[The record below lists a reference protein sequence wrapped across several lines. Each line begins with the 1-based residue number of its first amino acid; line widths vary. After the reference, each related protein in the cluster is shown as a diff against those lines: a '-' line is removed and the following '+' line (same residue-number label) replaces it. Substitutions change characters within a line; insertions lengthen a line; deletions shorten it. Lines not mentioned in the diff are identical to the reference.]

1 MAVQFCV
8 SVTNQAGD
16 YESDWYDSVLD
27 AVEDYQTSV
36 MNRALQDW
44 SEVVLQLWEDGEMK
58 EVLENFS
65 PSERGFVPLKND
77 GNL

>member
-8 SVTNQAGD
+8 SVTNRAGD

-44 SEVVLQLWEDGEMK
+44 QDVELQLWEGGAMK

-65 PSERGFVPLKND
+65 PTERGLVPSKND
-77 GNL
+77 GNF

>member
-8 SVTNQAGD
+8 SVTNQSGD